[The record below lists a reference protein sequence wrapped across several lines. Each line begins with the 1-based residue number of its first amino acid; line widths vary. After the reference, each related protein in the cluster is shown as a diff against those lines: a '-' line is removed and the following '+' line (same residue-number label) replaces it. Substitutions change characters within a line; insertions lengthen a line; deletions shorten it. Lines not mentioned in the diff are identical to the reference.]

1 MVGGL
6 DIAALTAGDSTPG
19 WEHRLRALR
28 GRILVLSGDADA
40 GRPLLRDA
48 LQALRVLG
56 TEAPA
61 EKDQLQRLL
70 DGDADAG
77 PGTVADAGTCKVAS
91 SQHDGDTQ
99 VTPPLGDVHGVVG
112 TRKNVV

>member
-56 TEAPA
+56 TDAPA
-61 EKDQLQRLL
+61 EMEQLQRLL
-70 DGDADAG
+70 DGDADAR
-77 PGTVADAGTCKVAS
+77 TAERR
-91 SQHDGDTQ
+91 
-99 VTPPLGDVHGVVG
+99 VG
-112 TRKNVV
+112 EECVRTGRSRGEPISD